1 MSKPPCYNCGTISL
15 LPGCQDV
22 ATAARLELDKI
33 EKVCYHMHDMNNQ
46 PLYTV
51 TEAAQKLGIHPDTL
65 RRWHK
70 SGIAFPLVLPG
81 GNHRRFTQGEIERL
95 ALLAQPEAQE
105 A

>member
-1 MSKPPCYNCGTISL
+1 
-15 LPGCQDV
+15 
-22 ATAARLELDKI
+22 
-33 EKVCYHMHDMNNQ
+33 MHDMNNQ

-81 GNHRRFTQGEIERL
+81 GNHRRFTQDEIERL
-95 ALLAQPEAQE
+95 ARLMQPDQQE
-105 A
+105 AA